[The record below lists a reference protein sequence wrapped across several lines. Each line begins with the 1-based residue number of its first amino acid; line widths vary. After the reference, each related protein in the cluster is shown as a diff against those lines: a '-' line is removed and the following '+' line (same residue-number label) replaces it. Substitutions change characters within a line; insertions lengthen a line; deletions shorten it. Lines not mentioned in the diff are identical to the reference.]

1 MGTRSLLIHLLPT
14 FNDFVYILKCTCE
27 KNRLVRVYFL
37 IMSPIYTIF
46 RAEFV
51 YLKSETIRISIL
63 NTFMILKMSRQF
75 FGLTICVIQIVL
87 APTPKICNIRFTIFF
102 KKTNHHIFVHKGK
115 QPIQQCKT
123 YFLLCKILTL
133 DEQGAT
139 SVGNAISLKIPHV
152 LSDLTSFKFRIETK
166 SHKYEE
172 ISQTFQINHAD
183 FKWVFFYYTL
193 TPFFF
198 IITIHN
204 NA

>member
-1 MGTRSLLIHLLPT
+1 MDTHKQSNHGLIFFSNHRYFLVFSSDHVQKIKIMGTRSLLIHLLPT

-87 APTPKICNIRFTIFF
+87 ATTPKICNIRFTIF
-102 KKTNHHIFVHKGK
+102 
-115 QPIQQCKT
+115 
-123 YFLLCKILTL
+123 
-133 DEQGAT
+133 
-139 SVGNAISLKIPHV
+139 
-152 LSDLTSFKFRIETK
+152 
-166 SHKYEE
+166 
-172 ISQTFQINHAD
+172 
-183 FKWVFFYYTL
+183 
-193 TPFFF
+193 
-198 IITIHN
+198 
-204 NA
+204 